1 MAITGRRR
9 CSLARA
15 AKGFPIHA
23 LLRFAAVRTIPPRTT
38 LGNAR
43 PTRRALGTFDAT
55 AASAMSRD
63 SVEPSAGVG
72 VLKRSLANAP
82 VFKSISAH
90 LMDEPP
96 TSIPRPKGEV
106 VNLSHAFCFTCRPR
120 VNDPIIT
127 PNMNLIDTQFAT
139 RRNVALQPG
148 TLLAALLD
156 RLTRT
161 LGKNPDTATAR
172 DIYDALSLAVRE
184 ELTLRW
190 LATQRRVANAHV
202 KRVCYFSVEYLPGR
216 SLLNALSSLE
226 GGLLQEARAALREL
240 GYDLDDIADQE
251 VDPGLGNGGLG
262 RLAACFLD
270 SLATLQYPA
279 VGYGIRYDYGIF
291 TQVIGPDGG
300 QREVASSWLRLR
312 NVWETPRGNVRFTV
326 RFGGRIDAEET
337 GAPGDLG
344 RWVGTSDIYAI
355 GFDQL
360 IPGNRGPTVNHLRL
374 WSGRAITPFHIDAFN
389 AGDYAAA
396 VQEQVDAKNLSR
408 VLYPDDSTPQGKEL
422 RLKQQYFFVSASLQD
437 ILATHLSEGRS
448 LASMPDSIAI
458 QLNDTHAAVAIPEL
472 MRLLVDEHGLSWNES
487 WLITTRVFAYTNHT
501 LLPEALESWPVAMF
515 ERLLPRHLQIIYLI
529 NRDFLQS
536 VEARYPGDDERR
548 RSLSIIDDTGDRR
561 VRMAHLAVIGSHRV
575 NGVAQLHSDLMR
587 QQVFSGFAD
596 LYPDRF
602 INVTNGIAVRRW
614 LKQSNPGLAALLTE
628 RLGSAWENDLEE
640 IGRLIGAADDAEFR
654 RQFRGI
660 KRTNKQRL
668 ADEVMRRTGVE
679 LSVNSLFDVQVKRI
693 HEYKRQLLNLLYV
706 VSRYRRIRDNPRA
719 DIVPRSVI
727 FAGKA
732 APGYAMAKSVIK
744 LINNVA
750 RTVDADPLAR
760 GKLQV
765 AFLPDY
771 DVSLAQKIM
780 PAADLSQQISTAG
793 MEASGTGN
801 MKLALNGAL
810 TIGTLD
816 GANIEIRDHVGAEN
830 VFIFGLT
837 ADEVAARRCAGYVP
851 RRELDG
857 NPELKSTLCLIESGF
872 FSPGRPDD
880 AKPVVDRLLSDG
892 EPFMVLADFAAYV
905 RAQDRVDALYA
916 LEDEWSYKA
925 IVNCLNMGYFSS
937 DRSIREYA
945 DRIWGV
951 KPVMKRREFDRPCN
965 NRFRSV
971 LVRRRQA
978 RAHIREARCAFV

>member
-1 MAITGRRR
+1 
-9 CSLARA
+9 
-15 AKGFPIHA
+15 
-23 LLRFAAVRTIPPRTT
+23 
-38 LGNAR
+38 
-43 PTRRALGTFDAT
+43 
-55 AASAMSRD
+55 
-63 SVEPSAGVG
+63 
-72 VLKRSLANAP
+72 
-82 VFKSISAH
+82 
-90 LMDEPP
+90 
-96 TSIPRPKGEV
+96 
-106 VNLSHAFCFTCRPR
+106 
-120 VNDPIIT
+120 
-127 PNMNLIDTQFAT
+127 MNSIDTHFAT

-148 TLLAALLD
+148 TLQAALLD

-161 LGKNPDTATAR
+161 LGKNPDAATAR

-226 GGLLQEARAALREL
+226 GGLLQEARAALRDM
-240 GYDLDDIADQE
+240 GHDLDDIAAQE

-270 SLATLQYPA
+270 SLATLHYPA

-291 TQVIGPDGG
+291 TQVIGTDGG

-312 NVWETPRGNVRFTV
+312 NVWETASGNVRFTV
-326 RFGGRIDAEET
+326 RFGGRIKAPENA
-337 GAPGDLG
+337 APGDLH
-344 RWVGTSDIYAI
+344 RWVDTTDIYAI

-360 IPGNRGPTVNHLRL
+360 TPGNRGPTVNHLRL

-389 AGDYAAA
+389 AGDYPAA
-396 VQEQVDAKNLSR
+396 VQEQLEAKNLSR

-448 LASMPDSIAI
+448 LASMPDAIAI
-458 QLNDTHAAVAIPEL
+458 QLNDTHPAVAIPEL
-472 MRLLVDEHGLSWNES
+472 MRLLVDEHGLPWAES
-487 WLITTRVFAYTNHT
+487 WQITTGVFSYTNHT
-501 LLPEALESWPVAMF
+501 LLPEALETWPVAMF

-536 VEARYPGDDERR
+536 VETRYPGDDERR
-548 RSLSIIDDTGDRR
+548 RRLSIIDDGGDRR

-587 QQVFSGFAD
+587 LHVFSGFAD
-596 LYPDRF
+596 MYPDRF

-614 LKQSNPGLAALLTE
+614 LKQSNPGLSALLTE
-628 RLGSAWENDLEE
+628 RLGSCWENDLEE
-640 IGRLIGAADDAEFR
+640 LGRLTGAADDAEFR
-654 RQFRGI
+654 RQFRGV
-660 KRTNKQRL
+660 KRTNKERL
-668 ADEVMRRTGVE
+668 ADEIMRRTGVE
-679 LSVNSLFDVQVKRI
+679 LSVDSLFDVQVKRI

-706 VSRYRRIRDNPRA
+706 VTRYRRIRENPRA
-719 DIVPRSVI
+719 DVVPRTVI

-732 APGYAMAKSVIK
+732 APGYAMAKAIIK

-750 RTVDADPLAR
+750 RTIDADPAMHD
-760 GKLQV
+760 KLRV
-765 AFLPDY
+765 VFLPDY
-771 DVSLAQKIM
+771 DVSLAQRIM

-837 ADEVAARRCAGYVP
+837 AEEVAARRPDYQP
-851 RRELDG
+851 RRELDA
-857 NPELKSTLCLIESGF
+857 NPELKGTLDLIESGF

-880 AKPVVDRLLSDG
+880 AKPVVNRLLSDG
-892 EPFMVLADFAAYV
+892 EPFLVLADFAAYAL
-905 RAQDRVDALYA
+905 AQDQVDALYA
-916 LEDEWSYKA
+916 TEDEWSHKA

-945 DRIWGV
+945 DRIWAV
-951 KPVMKRREFDRPCN
+951 KPVM
-965 NRFRSV
+965 
-971 LVRRRQA
+971 
-978 RAHIREARCAFV
+978 

>member
-1 MAITGRRR
+1 M
-9 CSLARA
+9 
-15 AKGFPIHA
+15 
-23 LLRFAAVRTIPPRTT
+23 
-38 LGNAR
+38 
-43 PTRRALGTFDAT
+43 
-55 AASAMSRD
+55 
-63 SVEPSAGVG
+63 
-72 VLKRSLANAP
+72 RS
-82 VFKSISAH
+82 
-90 LMDEPP
+90 
-96 TSIPRPKGEV
+96 
-106 VNLSHAFCFTCRPR
+106 
-120 VNDPIIT
+120 
-127 PNMNLIDTQFAT
+127 IDTQFAT
-139 RRNVALQPG
+139 RRHAALQPG
-148 TLLAALLD
+148 TLHAALLE

-161 LGKNPDTATAR
+161 LGKNPESAGAR
-172 DIYDALSLAVRE
+172 DVYDALSLAVRE

-216 SLLNALSSLE
+216 SLVNALSCLD
-226 GGLLQEARAALREL
+226 GDLLQEARAALRDM
-240 GYDLDDIADQE
+240 GHDLDDIAAQE

-326 RFGGRIDAEET
+326 RFGGRIQAEET
-337 GAPGDLG
+337 PAPGDMG

-396 VQEQVDAKNLSR
+396 VREQVEAKNLSR

-458 QLNDTHAAVAIPEL
+458 QLNDTHPAVAIPEL

-548 RSLSIIDDTGDRR
+548 RSLSIIDDAGDRR

-706 VSRYRRIRDNPRA
+706 VTRYRRIRDNPRA
-719 DIVPRSVI
+719 DIVPRNVI

-732 APGYAMAKSVIK
+732 APGYAMAKAIIK

-750 RTVDADPLAR
+750 RTIDADPAVR
-760 GKLQV
+760 DKLRV

-837 ADEVAARRCAGYVP
+837 AQEVAARRAAGYQP
-851 RRELDG
+851 RRELDA
-857 NPELKSTLCLIESGF
+857 NPDLKGTLDLIESGF
-872 FSPGRPDD
+872 FSPGRPHD

-892 EPFMVLADFAAYV
+892 EPFLVLADFAAYA
-905 RAQDRVDALYA
+905 RAQDHVDALFVR
-916 LEDEWSYKA
+916 EDDWSHKA
-925 IVNCLNMGYFSS
+925 IINCLNMGYFSS

-945 DRIWGV
+945 DRIWAV
-951 KPVMKRREFDRPCN
+951 KPV
-965 NRFRSV
+965 
-971 LVRRRQA
+971 
-978 RAHIREARCAFV
+978 I

>member
-1 MAITGRRR
+1 M
-9 CSLARA
+9 
-15 AKGFPIHA
+15 
-23 LLRFAAVRTIPPRTT
+23 
-38 LGNAR
+38 
-43 PTRRALGTFDAT
+43 
-55 AASAMSRD
+55 
-63 SVEPSAGVG
+63 
-72 VLKRSLANAP
+72 
-82 VFKSISAH
+82 
-90 LMDEPP
+90 
-96 TSIPRPKGEV
+96 
-106 VNLSHAFCFTCRPR
+106 
-120 VNDPIIT
+120 
-127 PNMNLIDTQFAT
+127 
-139 RRNVALQPG
+139 QPG
-148 TLLAALLD
+148 TLHAALLE

-161 LGKNPDTATAR
+161 LGKNPESAGAR
-172 DIYDALSLAVRE
+172 DVYDALSLAVRE

-216 SLLNALSSLE
+216 SLVNALSCLD
-226 GGLLQEARAALREL
+226 GDLLQEARAALRDM
-240 GYDLDDIADQE
+240 GHDLDDIAAQE

-326 RFGGRIDAEET
+326 RFGGRIQAEET
-337 GAPGDLG
+337 AAPGDMG

-396 VQEQVDAKNLSR
+396 VREQVEAKNLSR

-458 QLNDTHAAVAIPEL
+458 QLNDTHPAVAIPEL
-472 MRLLVDEHGLSWNES
+472 MRLLVDEHGLSWSES

-706 VSRYRRIRDNPRA
+706 VTRYRRIRDDPRA

-732 APGYAMAKSVIK
+732 APGYAMAKAIIK

-750 RTVDADPLAR
+750 RTIDADPAAR
-760 GKLQV
+760 DKLRV

-837 ADEVAARRCAGYVP
+837 AREVAARRAAGYQP
-851 RRELDG
+851 RRELDAQ
-857 NPELKSTLCLIESGF
+857 PDLKGTLDLIESGF
-872 FSPGRPDD
+872 FSPGRPHD

-892 EPFMVLADFAAYV
+892 EPFLVLADFAAYA
-905 RAQDRVDALYA
+905 RAQDHVDALFA
-916 LEDEWSYKA
+916 REDDWSHKA
-925 IVNCLNMGYFSS
+925 IINCLNMGYFSS
-937 DRSIREYA
+937 DRSIHEYA
-945 DRIWGV
+945 DRIWAV
-951 KPVMKRREFDRPCN
+951 KPV
-965 NRFRSV
+965 
-971 LVRRRQA
+971 
-978 RAHIREARCAFV
+978 I